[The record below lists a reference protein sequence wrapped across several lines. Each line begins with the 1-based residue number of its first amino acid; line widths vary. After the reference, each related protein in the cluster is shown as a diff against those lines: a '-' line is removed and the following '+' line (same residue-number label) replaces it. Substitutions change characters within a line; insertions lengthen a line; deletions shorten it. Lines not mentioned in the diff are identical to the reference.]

1 MNLITRSIQKEL
13 NHFFKVVK
21 SKEFD
26 SQELSKSALTQARAK
41 LKHTAFIDLNEL
53 VVNDFYDNQ
62 PWMTWKGR
70 RVVGIDGSAAAL
82 PDSPKLREIYGVH
95 AFGPSQR
102 PRVLSRIS
110 FLYDCLNGVI
120 LNASLGKYT
129 DSEQNLGRT
138 HFEHLKEGDVVL
150 YDRYYPAIWL
160 FLALQSKGVDFVGR
174 MDLKKWKS
182 VNKVVQEG
190 KSDTILEFKVHK
202 DHYPLLDELGVK
214 ERKIKIRIIVTD
226 QIEDGEKLVLCTSF
240 FDQEEFTREEMAGL
254 YKNRWGIEES
264 YKEMKCRLDLE
275 NFTGKT
281 PHAILQDFY
290 AKVFISNLCT
300 YLTLEQQIEIENRQ
314 AENTQKHRYKINRSF
329 ALSTLKDLPIHFFL
343 KKNLIRALKAF
354 KALIAKST
362 EPIRPGRKFERRT
375 TPRKPSK
382 MHYKPI

>member
-41 LKHTAFIDLNEL
+41 LKHTAFIDLNDL

-110 FLYDCLNGVI
+110 FLYDCLNGII

-160 FLALQSKGVDFVGR
+160 FIALQSKGVDFVGR
-174 MDLKKWKS
+174 MDLRKWKS

-202 DHYPLLDELGVK
+202 DHYPLLEELGVK

-240 FDQEEFTREEMAGL
+240 
-254 YKNRWGIEES
+254 
-264 YKEMKCRLDLE
+264 
-275 NFTGKT
+275 
-281 PHAILQDFY
+281 
-290 AKVFISNLCT
+290 
-300 YLTLEQQIEIENRQ
+300 
-314 AENTQKHRYKINRSF
+314 
-329 ALSTLKDLPIHFFL
+329 
-343 KKNLIRALKAF
+343 LIRRSSRGKKWLACTKTDGGLK
-354 KALIAKST
+354 SPT
-362 EPIRPGRKFERRT
+362 RRL
-375 TPRKPSK
+375 SVG
-382 MHYKPI
+382 